1 MIKCLVSMKP
11 RVTSI
16 FLFADMFLNRIEKE
30 CMQFENVKDNEAL
43 FTGATSNNN
52 KMAEIT
58 MS

>member
-1 MIKCLVSMKP
+1 MKP